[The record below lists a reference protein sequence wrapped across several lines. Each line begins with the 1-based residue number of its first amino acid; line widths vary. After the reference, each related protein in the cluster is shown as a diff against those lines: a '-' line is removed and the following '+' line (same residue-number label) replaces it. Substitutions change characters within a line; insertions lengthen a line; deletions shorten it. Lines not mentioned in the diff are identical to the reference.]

1 MIPLTFAKENKEF
14 IIKELRGRDKDKT
27 SLLEKGFCIG
37 SKICLLTDNNNNYIV
52 KINNSKYVVNFS
64 LASKIIIDEK

>member
-1 MIPLTFAKENKEF
+1 MMPLTFAKENKEF
-14 IIKELRGRDKDKT
+14 VIKELRGRDRA

-64 LASKIIIDEK
+64 LASKIIIDEQ